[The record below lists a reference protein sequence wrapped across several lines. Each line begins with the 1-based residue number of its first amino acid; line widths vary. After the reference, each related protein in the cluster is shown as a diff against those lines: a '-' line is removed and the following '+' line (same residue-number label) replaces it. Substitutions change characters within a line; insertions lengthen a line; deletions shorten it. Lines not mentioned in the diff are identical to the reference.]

1 MRWVISRLLR
11 RYQDAIP
18 YIKDI
23 EIINAFRNE
32 VSDIRT
38 VEEITMKK
46 PKMVADLLVVADV
59 CIEASWVP

>member
-1 MRWVISRLLR
+1 LR

-46 PKMVADLLVVADV
+46 PKMVTDLLVVADV
-59 CIEASWVP
+59 CIEAS